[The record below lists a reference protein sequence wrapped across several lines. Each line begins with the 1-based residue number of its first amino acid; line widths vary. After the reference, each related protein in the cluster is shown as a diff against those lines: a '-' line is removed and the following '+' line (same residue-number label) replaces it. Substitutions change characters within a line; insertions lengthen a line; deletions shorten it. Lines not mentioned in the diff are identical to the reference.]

1 MTELVNYAIVAI
13 PFLVIRVHLIRL
25 RPDISSNRLSGLF
38 LLHKTID
45 KFDILWYIKKVILN
59 TTFMYNI
66 STNNKVQA
74 EKLKT
79 KLEQEIIDLKLQK
92 ARIESDIYY
101 YSLLEKDLPLSKTD
115 KLVISQDKKNL
126 SMLRQV
132 INFFS
137 AKVNNIIEDNI
148 ESDEKVTTK
157 HTKSKSINRRS

>member
-1 MTELVNYAIVAI
+1 
-13 PFLVIRVHLIRL
+13 
-25 RPDISSNRLSGLF
+25 
-38 LLHKTID
+38 
-45 KFDILWYIKKVILN
+45 
-59 TTFMYNI
+59 MYNI

-101 YSLLEKDLPLSKTD
+101 YSLLEKEVPLSKTD

-132 INFFS
+132 IDFFS
-137 AKVNNIIEDNI
+137 TKVNNIIEDNI
-148 ESDEKVTTK
+148 KSDEKATIK
-157 HTKSKSINRRS
+157 YTKSKSTSRRS

>member
-1 MTELVNYAIVAI
+1 
-13 PFLVIRVHLIRL
+13 
-25 RPDISSNRLSGLF
+25 
-38 LLHKTID
+38 
-45 KFDILWYIKKVILN
+45 
-59 TTFMYNI
+59 MYKI
-66 STNNKVQA
+66 STNSKEQA
-74 EKLKT
+74 EKLKS
-79 KLEQEIIDLKLQK
+79 KLELQLIDLQLQK

-101 YSLLEKDLPLSKTD
+101 YSLLEKDLPLSKSD

-132 INFFS
+132 IDFFS

>member
-1 MTELVNYAIVAI
+1 
-13 PFLVIRVHLIRL
+13 
-25 RPDISSNRLSGLF
+25 
-38 LLHKTID
+38 
-45 KFDILWYIKKVILN
+45 
-59 TTFMYNI
+59 MYNI